1 MRYSQDGSQYA
12 STAAQLASNLV
23 NVRSIAAHFRPKI
36 DAWSKANQ
44 IVTLTPEQ
52 VRKEKSLGDGFRY
65 TCADDVEM
73 LTCKHVC
80 RSWK

>member
-1 MRYSQDGSQYA
+1 MCWSFRIVSPTLAVRYSQDGSQYA

-36 DAWSKANQ
+36 DAWSKVNQ

-52 VRKEKSLGDGFRY
+52 VRKRNI
-65 TCADDVEM
+65 
-73 LTCKHVC
+73 
-80 RSWK
+80 